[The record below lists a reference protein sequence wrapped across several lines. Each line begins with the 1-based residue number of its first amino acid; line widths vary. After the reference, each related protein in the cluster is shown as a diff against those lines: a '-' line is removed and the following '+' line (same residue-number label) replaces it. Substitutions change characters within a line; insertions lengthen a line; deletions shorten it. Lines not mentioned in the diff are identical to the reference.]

1 MKNRELK
8 ISTAPSKT
16 SARWTNQLTT
26 LQDLTA
32 KAYEPTVIDCTTAE
46 YQALAKGEKDKRKD
60 VGGFVGGHLKNGRR
74 RKGHVLALSLIHI

>member
-16 SARWTNQLTT
+16 AARWTNTLTT

-32 KAYEPTVIDCTTAE
+32 RAYDPTVVDCTVAE
-46 YQALAKGEKDKRKD
+46 YKRLAKG
-60 VGGFVGGHLKNGRR
+60 
-74 RKGHVLALSLIHI
+74 